1 MSDKIS
7 IYEIQCALEE
17 IIDAPDN
24 KAVLNGIWRLRN
36 RIAGDHNQHQLL
48 RCGQKYEKL
57 LESHENEKA
66 RHHAEY
72 KDLQERYRRAEGRA
86 AGSTK
91 ALKEAAEEFTDY
103 VQTQLKGFY
112 AEDIIGKFEDIRSKV
127 IGEINQIK

>member
-36 RIAGDHNQHQLL
+36 RIAGDHNQDQLFQYAKTYKELEGLYEDEKRRHRSRVEEL
-48 RCGQKYEKL
+48 R
-57 LESHENEKA
+57 
-66 RHHAEY
+66 
-72 KDLQERYRRAEGRA
+72 ERYRREE
-86 AGSTK
+86 GSTK